1 MKLSINLNK
10 IALIRNSRGSN
21 NPDIEYFAK
30 LALDE
35 DILGLTVHP
44 RPDGRHIIYDDLV
57 KIKAITDEYKKE
69 FNIEGNPIE
78 KESLNYKGFIPII
91 KEFKP
96 TQATLVPDS
105 TNQLTSD
112 HGWEINDLNNADYIK
127 SIKDECSRCSVF
139 INAGTDLKEL
149 KNNYVDSIEIYTG
162 PYADA
167 VLKNNSK
174 LIDAELSKIIFT
186 CETAKNLGMR
196 INAGHDLD
204 LNNLPMLKELNL
216 IDEVSIGH
224 AIISESLNN
233 GFKNTIQQYIKLIN
247 G

>member
-1 MKLSINLNK
+1 
-10 IALIRNSRGSN
+10 
-21 NPDIEYFAK
+21 
-30 LALDE
+30 
-35 DILGLTVHP
+35 
-44 RPDGRHIIYDDLV
+44 
-57 KIKAITDEYKKE
+57 
-69 FNIEGNPIE
+69 
-78 KESLNYKGFIPII
+78 
-91 KEFKP
+91 
-96 TQATLVPDS
+96 
-105 TNQLTSD
+105 
-112 HGWEINDLNNADYIK
+112 
-127 SIKDECSRCSVF
+127 VF

-174 LIDAELSKIIFT
+174 LIDTELSKIIFT

-224 AIISESLNN
+224 AIISESLNK